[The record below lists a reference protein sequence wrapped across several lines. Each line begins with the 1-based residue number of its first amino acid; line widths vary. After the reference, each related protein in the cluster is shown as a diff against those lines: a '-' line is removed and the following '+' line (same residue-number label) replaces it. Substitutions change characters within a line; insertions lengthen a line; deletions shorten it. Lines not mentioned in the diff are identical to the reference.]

1 MHETPPMSK
10 DRRSRSQGQMKIV
23 HKIIKYM
30 PQTSSDNG
38 NTRLIGRRVEWQGQ
52 IFTESS

>member
-1 MHETPPMSK
+1 MSK